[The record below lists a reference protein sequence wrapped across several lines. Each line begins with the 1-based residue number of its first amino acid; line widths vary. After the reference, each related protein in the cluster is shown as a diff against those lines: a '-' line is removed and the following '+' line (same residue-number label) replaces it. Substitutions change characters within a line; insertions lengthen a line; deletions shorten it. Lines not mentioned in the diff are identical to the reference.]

1 MQPSQG
7 SSRLLTTLTYLALA
21 LLLALPLAVLVVRA
35 GLWQEGLLLYAV
47 SCLAAAIV
55 LLLLM
60 VLLAWP
66 KYRQRGR
73 QIGLGVV
80 LVLPGTLLFL
90 SVLATRGD
98 YPAIHDITTDLN
110 DPPEFTHAPDLRG
123 PDSNSLA
130 VKPDTLG
137 VQREAYPDVTSL
149 RSERTATNA
158 YRHALEVAAGLG
170 WDVVWQNPEGSQ
182 IEAVETTAI
191 MAFKDDIAIRVRSTA
206 EGSVIDLR
214 SVSRVGVGDIGANAQ
229 RIRAFI
235 AAFDQQGN

>member
-1 MQPSQG
+1 MQPSPG

-21 LLLALPLAVLVVRA
+21 LLLALPLAVLMVRA

-55 LLLLM
+55 LLLLI
-60 VLLAWP
+60 VLLALP

-73 QIGLGVV
+73 QIGLGAL

-90 SVLATRGD
+90 SVLATQGD

-137 VQREAYPDVTSL
+137 VQREAYPDLASL
-149 RSERTATNA
+149 RSERTVSNA

-170 WDVVWQNPEGSQ
+170 WDIVWQNPESGH

-191 MAFKDDIAIRVRSTA
+191 MAFKDDIAIRIRSTA

-235 AAFDQQGN
+235 AAFDQ

>member
-1 MQPSQG
+1 MQPSRG
-7 SSRLLTTLTYLALA
+7 SSRLLTALTYLALT
-21 LLLALPLAVLVVRA
+21 LLLALPLAVLMVRA

-60 VLLAWP
+60 VLLALP
-66 KYRQRGR
+66 KYRQRSR
-73 QIGLGVV
+73 QIGLGVL

-90 SVLATRGD
+90 SVLATQGD

-110 DPPEFTHAPDLRG
+110 DPPVFTHAPDLRG

-137 VQREAYPDVTSL
+137 VQREAYPDLASL
-149 RSERTATNA
+149 RSERTVSNA

-170 WDVVWQNPEGSQ
+170 WDIVWQSPESGY

-191 MAFKDDIAIRVRSTA
+191 MAFKDDIAIRIRSTA

-214 SVSRVGVGDIGANAQ
+214 SVSRVGVGDIGAHAQ

-235 AAFDQQGN
+235 AAFEQQGN

>member
-7 SSRLLTTLTYLALA
+7 SSRLLTALTYLALA
-21 LLLALPLAVLVVRA
+21 LLLALPLAVLMVRA

-60 VLLAWP
+60 VLLALP
-66 KYRQRGR
+66 KYRQRSR
-73 QIGLGVV
+73 QIGLGVL

-110 DPPEFTHAPDLRG
+110 DPPVFTHAPDLRG

-137 VQREAYPDVTSL
+137 VQREAYPDLASL
-149 RSERTATNA
+149 RSERTVSNA

-170 WDVVWQNPEGSQ
+170 WDIVWQSPESGY

-191 MAFKDDIAIRVRSTA
+191 MAFKDDIAIRIRSTA